1 MRQQNLTHLNN
12 IIVLDA
18 EVVFCTTFAVTHPNS
33 LDISPDCGVEAADA
47 VGVQVR
53 GGPHSPRAVPQ
64 AVDGDGEGVSEVGRG
79 TDFTFWYRFS
89 VDNGH
94 LAWIEL

>member
-1 MRQQNLTHLNN
+1 MT
-12 IIVLDA
+12 A
-18 EVVFCTTFAVTHPNS
+18 FTVTHPNS
-33 LDISPDCGVEAADA
+33 LDISPDSRMQTADA
-47 VGVQVR
+47 VSCEIR
-53 GGPHSPRAVPQ
+53 GCPHFPRAVPQ

-79 TDFTFWYRFS
+79 TDFTFWYRFN